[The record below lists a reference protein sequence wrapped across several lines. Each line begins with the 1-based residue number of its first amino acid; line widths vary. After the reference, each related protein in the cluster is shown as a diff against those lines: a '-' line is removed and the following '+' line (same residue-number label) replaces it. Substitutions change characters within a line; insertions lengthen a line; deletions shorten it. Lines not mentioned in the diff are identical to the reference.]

1 MPRSY
6 SMAKRAQAREETRQ
20 RLMAAGTELV
30 LAGGS
35 TTLTMTAVA
44 ERADVALRTVY
55 NHFATVDDLFAA
67 VMGAINDEFAAL
79 APEPVDAENGSP
91 ETALR
96 ELTGQWFAEIARH
109 ADRLAAL
116 LTIRGSAELDRAL
129 AVARQLRLERVRS
142 IMTVAERR
150 GLLRVS
156 LDDAV
161 AMAYVQTSYQTWAA
175 LVPQLGMTTEA
186 AADLVTR
193 SVAAFAFGRRRG
205 ARRP

>member
-1 MPRSY
+1 VPRSY
-6 SMAKRAQAREETRQ
+6 SMAKRAQARDQTRQ
-20 RLMAAGTELV
+20 RLMSAGTDLV
-30 LAGGS
+30 LEGGS

-67 VMGAINDEFAAL
+67 VMGAINEEFAAL

-91 ETALR
+91 VAALR
-96 ELTGQWFAEIARH
+96 ALTGQWFAEIARQ

-116 LTIRGSAELDRAL
+116 LSIRGSAGLDRAL
-129 AVARQLRLERVRS
+129 AAARQLRLERVRS
-142 IMTVAERR
+142 IMAVAERG

-161 AMAYVQTSYQTWAA
+161 AMAYVETSYQTWAA
-175 LVPQLGMTTEA
+175 LVPQLGMTTDA

-193 SVAAFAFGRRRG
+193 SIAAFAFRRRPR
-205 ARRP
+205 ARRS

>member
-1 MPRSY
+1 VPRSY

-20 RLMAAGTELV
+20 RVMAAATELV

-91 ETALR
+91 EAALR
-96 ELTGQWFAEIARH
+96 ELTRQWFAEIARH

-116 LTIRGSAELDRAL
+116 LTIRGSAGLDRAL
-129 AVARQLRLERVRS
+129 AAARQIRLERVRS
-142 IMTVAERR
+142 IMAAAERR
-150 GLLRVS
+150 GLLRAP

-161 AMAYVQTSYQTWAA
+161 AMAYVETSYQTWAA
-175 LVPQLGMTTEA
+175 LVPQLGMTTDD

-193 SVAAFAFGRRRG
+193 SIGAFAFRRRPG
-205 ARRP
+205 VPRS

>member
-35 TTLTMTAVA
+35 ATLTMTAVA

-55 NHFATVDDLFAA
+55 NHFATVDDMFAA

-91 ETALR
+91 EAALR
-96 ELTGQWFAEIARH
+96 VLTAQWFAEIARQ

-116 LTIRGSAELDRAL
+116 LTIRGSTGLDRAL
-129 AVARQLRLERVRS
+129 AAARELRLQRVRS
-142 IMTVAERR
+142 IMAAADRR
-150 GLLRVS
+150 GLLRVPV
-156 LDDAV
+156 DDAV
-161 AMAYVQTSYQTWAA
+161 AMAYVETSYQTWAA
-175 LVPQLGMTTEA
+175 LVPQLGMTTDA

-193 SVAAFAFGRRRG
+193 SIAAFAFRRRPG
-205 ARRP
+205 ARRS